1 MPLIMFNENDGRVSV
16 NITLSRDIADDFT
29 INIVGSMLYN
39 LLQFVRYPSYIQR
52 TCTSLSE
59 ILFLM
64 VQAQWIIH

>member
-16 NITLSRDIADDFT
+16 NITLSRDIAEDFT
-29 INIVGSMLYN
+29 INIVGSMLYS
-39 LLQFVRYPSYIQR
+39 LLQLVRYMQR